1 MKRAFAVLPFVAV
14 LALSAAALA
23 RPAPSDPSLAE
34 VPRIR
39 AHFHDVRRELLA
51 RDVSGL
57 TDAQR
62 ANRERAIAALG
73 RYAEAGVF
81 PHNHRAAGAGR
92 VPFFVDE
99 HGTLCAVAFL
109 IAESGRR
116 DLVDRVAA
124 TRNNASVRELAS
136 DSQVVAWL
144 DANGITAYEAGRIQ
158 PFYGE
163 EPPIVER
170 DDEVPGELM
179 AGTAALGMASVWASA
194 GNWHPAGSERA
205 VRTRGFV
212 GLLSGAA
219 QMALGASYLDDDG
232 DAATVGAVNLGV
244 GAIATALGLRVL
256 LSGGGR
262 GAPAGEARVAPAAGA
277 TVTAAPMATAAGG
290 AGVSFNVRF

>member
-1 MKRAFAVLPFVAV
+1 VA
-14 LALSAAALA
+14 SSSSEALA
-23 RPAPSDPSLAE
+23 IVEPGEVADHGLEVEQRFQPALA
-34 VPRIR
+34 
-39 AHFHDVRRELLA
+39 DLGLVRR
-51 RDVSGL
+51 V
-57 TDAQR
+57 
-62 ANRERAIAALG
+62 
-73 RYAEAGVF
+73 GVYQPGF
-81 PHNHRAAGAGR
+81 SRMLRWITGGAAGAGR

-144 DANGITAYEAGRIQ
+144 DANGITAYEAGRTQ